1 MHALFQ
7 WLRGFLPA
15 ATTASKRER
24 LLGIGGAG
32 LGLLCAESISR
43 HSLGTFNPWFVAP
56 MGASAVLLFAVPSSP
71 LAQPWSIMGGNLVSA
86 LIGVACAKLVGHTGL
101 AAGLA
106 GALAIGAMFQLRC
119 LHPPSGAVALTAVLG
134 GPAVANLGFHFVI
147 WPVLLN
153 SMLLLAFALVFNNA
167 LQRRY
172 PHRPHERAN
181 VHHTADPLPTNRL
194 GVTHDDLAAVL
205 KARGE
210 VMDISEDDLEEILVA
225 AELRAHRRHFGA
237 VRCDEIMSRDVV
249 AVQPDTPL
257 RQAWQ
262 LLAEHKVAALPV
274 VDGQRKVVGIVAL
287 HDFFVS
293 DSTSPVLPPP
303 QRALATDLVSKIMTE
318 RVITAQAE
326 QAIDEL
332 VVVFSDAGLH
342 HLPVVQ
348 DNKLVGMITQSDL
361 LAALYKSQVA
371 GKLPQRRTCI

>member
-24 LLGIGGAG
+24 LLGIVGAG

-371 GKLPQRRTCI
+371 G